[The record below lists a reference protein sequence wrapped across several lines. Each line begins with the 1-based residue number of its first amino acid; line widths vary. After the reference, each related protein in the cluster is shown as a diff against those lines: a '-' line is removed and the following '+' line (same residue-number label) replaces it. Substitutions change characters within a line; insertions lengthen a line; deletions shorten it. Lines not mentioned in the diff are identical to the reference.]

1 MCKQGTNPTQFP
13 VYKLA
18 PNSEHIIIAIPNMNE
33 AKYLANVSKPGLN
46 PSSPFCGILAITTSI
61 AVKPNPTQIPA
72 KKADKNCLIN
82 GQVNLEIPNDSIVAV
97 FETSNGWFKFELAEI
112 DFVLLLF
119 KLVGIKINNYWLI
132 EFDVDSDFNSF
143 AKALVA
149 AVNFLLNIERMII
162 SVTEI
167 TIAKH
172 PIIK

>member
-1 MCKQGTNPTQFP
+1 
-13 VYKLA
+13 
-18 PNSEHIIIAIPNMNE
+18 MNE

-82 GQVNLEIPNDSIVAV
+82 GEVNLEIPNDSIVAV

-119 KLVGIKINNYWLI
+119 KLVGIKINNYWLV

-149 AVNFLLNIERMII
+149 AVNFLLNIERIII

-167 TIAKH
+167 TSAKH
-172 PIIK
+172 PMIK

>member
-1 MCKQGTNPTQFP
+1 
-13 VYKLA
+13 
-18 PNSEHIIIAIPNMNE
+18 MNE

-82 GQVNLEIPNDSIVAV
+82 GEVNLEIPNDSIVAV

-132 EFDVDSDFNSF
+132 EFDVGSDFNSF

-149 AVNFLLNIERMII
+149 AVNFLLNIERTII

-172 PIIK
+172 PMIK